1 MKRRFPT
8 ISIKLAL
15 YIVVACCALLP
26 MLYVSHYFTNNQIS
40 FLHDQKERQLNN
52 TETAVITTIRSDVTR
67 LLDTIALYSSD
78 RFVIQAANNIMFST
92 PMERK
97 IHDFVDLTDIDAA
110 VYFIDRDW
118 DIAYEAGGNLY
129 QFENSTLISVLK
141 TMQPTLSKG
150 LGLTVTYNEAQLVK
164 TGAGA
169 GVAIIAPLLPFTLEE
184 VSLYEPQGY
193 IVVLLDYSSISA
205 RVAPLLLEGESIV
218 FHQQLENVG
227 LDIQHGFSRTLSVSH
242 RLLEQ
247 PFEVQVDYYLSNSAR
262 TAQLNEYQYQMR
274 RVIGVVLLVTLLVV
288 WAVNRLF
295 NLQFSRISQ
304 VVMALSRDEVIGV
317 ARPFKFVFTELR
329 DIDRLIKAQRQ
340 RIGMQVAELEASNV
354 KLEDANITIA
364 EKNRQ
369 LESFNARLEE
379 QVADKTQV
387 LQKTLSRVEKHRKL
401 LDSILSHI
409 SRFSHV
415 GYRGLPGLVEQQLK
429 SLFGFERVTF
439 TYQPHERSHVELL
452 SSVDKVQGYLSYYPL
467 ILSDEEQLLMDIY
480 CQQLASWVELER
492 ITRCD
497 GLTNSF
503 NRLAFDDDFAYLKQ
517 QFEKGK
523 EQQLGLIV
531 VDINGLK
538 PINDQYGHELGDKLI
553 IKCSELLHIS
563 SAKLMSNI
571 YRVGGDEFV
580 LLLPGITY
588 SELAALEADMSTRQE
603 NTVIFDVQ
611 GQAHA
616 VSLSIGTVHSC
627 DTDLDDMFQVAD
639 DNMYRSKHRH
649 YYQSER
655 KYQSERDNP
664 SGREHQR

>member
-78 RFVIQAANNIMFST
+78 RFVIQAANNIMFSA

-141 TMQPTLSKG
+141 TMQPTLSAG
-150 LGLTVTYNEAQLVK
+150 LGSTVTYNEAQLVK
-164 TGAGA
+164 TGSGA

-193 IVVLLDYSSISA
+193 IVVLIDYSSISA

-247 PFEVQVDYYLSNSAR
+247 PFEVQVDYYLSDSAR

-439 TYQPHERSHVELL
+439 TYQSHERSHVELL

-467 ILSDEEQLLMDIY
+467 ILPDEEQLLMDIY

-523 EQQLGLIV
+523 VQQLGLIV

-538 PINDQYGHELGDKLI
+538 PINDQHGHELGDKLI
-553 IKCSELLHIS
+553 IKCSELLHLS
-563 SAKLMSNI
+563 STKLMSNI

-588 SELAALEADMSTRQE
+588 AELAALEADMLTRQE

-616 VSLSIGTVHSC
+616 VSLSIGTVHSG

-649 YYQSER
+649 YYRSER
-655 KYQSERDNP
+655 NNQ